1 MAPSSMNSQPWR
13 FVVFDSRIHIFSKK
27 HASDRLGKWDEL
39 NFGIMFS
46 HMMVVAE
53 ELWLDVDLI
62 RLDETESEEFSKQ
75 SVCAQRHPSSV
86 KQFIIQKK
94 KLLTNE
100 KAYSILVFVSEEQRR
115 DARVA
120 QWWSIA
126 LPRRGSRVRI
136 PSRAYKKRSYREIPF

>member
-1 MAPSSMNSQPWR
+1 MNQLLDAARMAPSSMNSQPWR

-62 RLDETESEEFSKQ
+62 RLDELS
-75 SVCAQRHPSSV
+75 
-86 KQFIIQKK
+86 QKNFPNNQYV
-94 KLLTNE
+94 LS
-100 KAYSILVFVSEEQRR
+100 AILR
-115 DARVA
+115 
-120 QWWSIA
+120 
-126 LPRRGSRVRI
+126 P
-136 PSRAYKKRSYREIPF
+136 